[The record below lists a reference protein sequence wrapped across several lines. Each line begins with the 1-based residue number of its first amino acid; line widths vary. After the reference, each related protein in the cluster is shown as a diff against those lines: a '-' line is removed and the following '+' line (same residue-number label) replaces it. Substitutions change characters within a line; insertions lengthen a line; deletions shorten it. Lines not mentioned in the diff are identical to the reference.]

1 MRLVHTRNDPI
12 IAWECLVTPR
22 SEKRRRE
29 ILARKREKKKVA
41 LPPKVGTQQKKTSIE
56 IPVSNECN
64 LYASERKDIVKEYKE
79 ITIATKVI
87 YGPYRPSLKQVAE
100 KVAEKHS
107 LSVKEIQSQTRMR
120 HVIKARHEFFYLARV
135 EARTSYYK
143 IGQFCGKRDHST
155 VMSGAKKYADSHDL
169 PAPEPKR
176 NYS

>member
-22 SEKRRRE
+22 SAKRRRE
-29 ILARKREKKKVA
+29 ISSRKREQKKVA
-41 LPPKVGTQQKKTSIE
+41 LPPKVGVEQKKTSIE
-56 IPVSNECN
+56 IPVNNKCN
-64 LYASERKDIVKEYKE
+64 LYATEHKDIVKEYKE
-79 ITIATKVI
+79 ITIATEVM

-107 LSVKEIQSQTRMR
+107 ISVKEIQSKTRMR

-135 EARTSYYK
+135 EAKTSYYK

-155 VMSGAKKYADSHDL
+155 VMSGAKNYARIHGL